1 VPDGDP
7 ITRTVYV
14 VPHTHWD
21 REWYAPFQTFRA
33 QLVDLWDELLTLSE
47 VDPDFR
53 FLMDG
58 QTVVIEDYLA
68 IRPEAR
74 SRLVRAIRDG
84 QIQVGPWYTLP
95 DEFLV
100 SGETLVRNL
109 ERGLAVADEYGGSLR
124 AGYLP
129 DSFGHAAQMP
139 QIYQQYGFRH
149 AVVWRGVPLAIDRLA
164 FNWEAPDGSRVLTAY
179 MGGSYSHGVDL
190 PIEPRALAVRIDS
203 ALRALAP
210 FRPADSVLLMNGNDH
225 VLPQRGLGAA
235 VKSANA
241 HLQGTQ
247 LRLARLADYLEVIP
261 DAGWPHWLGELR
273 ASARANVLMGT
284 LSVRIA
290 DKQRYFQA
298 SQALE
303 RMAEP
308 LVSLTRCDI
317 GGLLDQAWT
326 LVLQNAAHDTACGS
340 GIDAVAQEARLRS
353 EAALQ
358 IVDAITTRCLP
369 HLAGDGQVWNPSPFP
384 RQELVEIEIDSDTE
398 TAPDGGQLLADPT
411 PGETILLRFPAAD
424 IGRVHAFLDERR
436 IADEVVTGVRT
447 TRDGTT
453 VRVLVDTRRR
463 GVSADLADARLTMER
478 IANEPGVEVLAVEV
492 RRAAAQRALVESPVV
507 AGLSV
512 ASLTS
517 NQAAPARVAVIG
529 RADTLANEH
538 LTCRF
543 LGDGT
548 LEVEHRET
556 GVRYTGL
563 HRLVDDG
570 DAGDEYNYSPVPVE
584 RGIADPLRW
593 LRPPRVQESGPL
605 RASMAARFE
614 YRVPAAIAPDRQSR
628 SVRDVPLD
636 VALEVTLERGATRLD
651 FAMQVVNTALDH
663 RLRLHFPIPF
673 TVTHSNADTAYHVT
687 RRPVLAPRHTEG
699 APEWELPTHPMRSF
713 VDLSDERTGM
723 ALITQG
729 LHEYEVITGPPPA
742 LALTLLRSVGWL
754 SRQDLRYRTGHA
766 GPPMETPGAQA
777 SGLQQYGYSLL
788 FHAGGWEQAD
798 VWRAAECA
806 VLPLVP
812 GRGASRRDTTSR
824 LELEPGCIQM
834 TACMPRVGGFDLRLL
849 NASGAPQNALVRLTP
864 APSRARRI
872 TLGGQVDDRVDRHGE
887 VIRLP
892 LRQWEIAT
900 LQIRDTPAG

>member
-1 VPDGDP
+1 
-7 ITRTVYV
+7 
-14 VPHTHWD
+14 
-21 REWYAPFQTFRA
+21 
-33 QLVDLWDELLTLSE
+33 
-47 VDPDFR
+47 
-53 FLMDG
+53 
-58 QTVVIEDYLA
+58 
-68 IRPEAR
+68 
-74 SRLVRAIRDG
+74 
-84 QIQVGPWYTLP
+84 
-95 DEFLV
+95 
-100 SGETLVRNL
+100 
-109 ERGLAVADEYGGSLR
+109 
-124 AGYLP
+124 
-129 DSFGHAAQMP
+129 
-139 QIYQQYGFRH
+139 
-149 AVVWRGVPLAIDRLA
+149 
-164 FNWEAPDGSRVLTAY
+164 
-179 MGGSYSHGVDL
+179 
-190 PIEPRALAVRIDS
+190 
-203 ALRALAP
+203 
-210 FRPADSVLLMNGNDH
+210 
-225 VLPQRGLGAA
+225 
-235 VKSANA
+235 
-241 HLQGTQ
+241 
-247 LRLARLADYLEVIP
+247 
-261 DAGWPHWLGELR
+261 
-273 ASARANVLMGT
+273 
-284 LSVRIA
+284 
-290 DKQRYFQA
+290 
-298 SQALE
+298 
-303 RMAEP
+303 
-308 LVSLTRCDI
+308 
-317 GGLLDQAWT
+317 
-326 LVLQNAAHDTACGS
+326 
-340 GIDAVAQEARLRS
+340 
-353 EAALQ
+353 
-358 IVDAITTRCLP
+358 
-369 HLAGDGQVWNPSPFP
+369 
-384 RQELVEIEIDSDTE
+384 
-398 TAPDGGQLLADPT
+398 
-411 PGETILLRFPAAD
+411 
-424 IGRVHAFLDERR
+424 
-436 IADEVVTGVRT
+436 VVTGVRT

-713 VDLSDERTGM
+713 VDLSDERTGI

-754 SRQDLRYRTGHA
+754 SRQDLRYRRTTPNYSFITPNLCHDGHDAPCVTGAPGGLVSANKWLKARIPMILHSPA
-766 GPPMETPGAQA
+766 FKHRGLLIVTFDEAQSTGSEADSTAYCNEQPGPNTSSPGFLTPGP
-777 SGLQQYGYSLL
+777 
-788 FHAGGWEQAD
+788 GG
-798 VWRAAECA
+798 
-806 VLPLVP
+806 
-812 GRGASRRDTTSR
+812 G
-824 LELEPGCIQM
+824 
-834 TACMPRVGGFDLRLL
+834 PR
-849 NASGAPQNALVRLTP
+849 P
-864 APSRARRI
+864 RARGGSRSRSPVARI
-872 TLGGQVDDRVDRHGE
+872 R
-887 VIRLP
+887 
-892 LRQWEIAT
+892 
-900 LQIRDTPAG
+900 